1 MTLVKTKV
9 VELKLEMDKKVREVR
24 SKSILKLKSLLMM
37 TSGL

>member
-1 MTLVKTKV
+1 MTLVKTKAA
-9 VELKLEMDKKVREVR
+9 ELKLEMDKKVREVR

>member
-1 MTLVKTKV
+1 MTLVKTKA